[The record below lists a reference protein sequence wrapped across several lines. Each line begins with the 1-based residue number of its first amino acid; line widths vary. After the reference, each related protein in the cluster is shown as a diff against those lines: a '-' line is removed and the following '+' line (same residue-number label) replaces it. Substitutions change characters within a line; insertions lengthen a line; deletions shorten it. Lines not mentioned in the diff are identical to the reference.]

1 MRLLGGLRV
10 EQITGSRWFL
20 SLARLALVAP
30 FLMSGIAKLID
41 PTGATAEMQHFGLTP
56 AGLFA
61 ALVIAVQLAGGV
73 AVVVGRFTTVAA
85 GVLAVFT
92 LAATL
97 LAHPFWRFADPMLW
111 TLHRNIFVE
120 HIAIIGGLMLAAT
133 LGGRR

>member
-1 MRLLGGLRV
+1 MARDLV
-10 EQITGSRWFL
+10 ERIAGSRWFL
-20 SLARLALVAP
+20 AIARLALVAP
-30 FLMSGIAKLID
+30 FLTSGIAKLID

-61 ALVIAVQLAGGV
+61 GAVIAVQLMGGV
-73 AVVVGRFTTVAA
+73 AVLVGRCSAVAA
-85 GVLAVFT
+85 AGLALFT

-97 LAHPFWRFADPMLW
+97 LAHPFWNFADPMLW

-120 HIAIIGGLMLAAT
+120 HVAIIGGLMLAAS

>member
-1 MRLLGGLRV
+1 M

-20 SLARLALVAP
+20 VIARLALVAP

-41 PTGATAEMQHFGLTP
+41 PTGATAEMQQFGLTP

-61 ALVIAVQLAGGV
+61 GIVIAVQLAGGV
-73 AVVVGRFTTVAA
+73 AVLVGRCTAAAA
-85 GVLAVFT
+85 GGLALFT

-97 LAHPFWRFADPMLW
+97 LAHPFWSFADPMLW

-120 HIAIIGGLMLAAT
+120 HVSIIGGLMLAAS
-133 LGGRR
+133 LGVRRA

>member
-1 MRLLGGLRV
+1 MER
-10 EQITGSRWFL
+10 ITQSRWFL
-20 SLARLALVAP
+20 AVARLALVAP
-30 FLMSGIAKLID
+30 FLMSGIAKLFD

-61 ALVIAVQLAGGV
+61 ALVIGVQLAGGI
-73 AVVVGRFTTVAA
+73 AVLVGRCSAIAA

-97 LAHPFWRFADPMLW
+97 LAHPFWSFADPMLS

-120 HIAIIGGLMLAAT
+120 HVSIIGGLMLAAT